1 MKLKC
6 LAFLLSIAALN
17 LFGQVHWNKFPGNPV
32 MEKGLPGDWDRPL
45 IAPSSVLYLD
55 GVYHMWYWGGI
66 TVTLKLQIGHATSPD
81 GISWTKDTLNNPVLG
96 PGAAGS
102 WDDNMVNE
110 PTVLFI
116 DSVFHMWYNGNTGSD
131 FSRDILIGHATSA
144 DGITW
149 IKDTL
154 NNPVLD
160 VGPNGAW
167 DDVWISCPSVIF
179 DGSEYHMWYS
189 GYDGTNSAY
198 IKIGHASS
206 PDGIV
211 WTKDPSNP
219 VLTPGN
225 WDYPRVDFPEV
236 VFDGAEFH
244 MWYSGGEF
252 FDWQIGYATSP
263 DGSTWT
269 KDMANNPVLETGA
282 AGSWDEL
289 SVALA
294 AVIFDNTDSKFKMW
308 YAGSSAFGAG
318 DIGYAESAAPAWK
331 QMKSMDIAK
340 GLPVSCVIGNNIYV
354 FGGTKS
360 NLATLSV
367 SQAYNTIS
375 REWSYLA
382 AMPEDL
388 YGGNAEIINGNIYL
402 IGGWRNTGNENW
414 VTTDLVAEYDPGE
427 DTWQEKTRMLG
438 TNGVLVPHV

>member
-1 MKLKC
+1 MAL
-6 LAFLLSIAALN
+6 LA
-17 LFGQVHWNKFPGNPV
+17 
-32 MEKGLPGDWDRPL
+32 L
-45 IAPSSVLYLD
+45 IYP
-55 GVYHMWYWGGI
+55 
-66 TVTLKLQIGHATSPD
+66 K
-81 GISWTKDTLNNPVLG
+81 
-96 PGAAGS
+96 
-102 WDDNMVNE
+102 
-110 PTVLFI
+110 
-116 DSVFHMWYNGNTGSD
+116 
-131 FSRDILIGHATSA
+131 DILIGHATSA

-236 VFDGAEFH
+236 VFDGADFH
-244 MWYSGGEF
+244 MWYSGGEY

-282 AGSWDEL
+282 AGSWDAL
-289 SVALA
+289 SVAA
-294 AVIFDNTDSKFKMW
+294 R
-308 YAGSSAFGAG
+308 
-318 DIGYAESAAPAWK
+318 
-331 QMKSMDIAK
+331 
-340 GLPVSCVIGNNIYV
+340 C
-354 FGGTKS
+354 
-360 NLATLSV
+360 
-367 SQAYNTIS
+367 
-375 REWSYLA
+375 
-382 AMPEDL
+382 
-388 YGGNAEIINGNIYL
+388 GNI
-402 IGGWRNTGNENW
+402 
-414 VTTDLVAEYDPGE
+414 
-427 DTWQEKTRMLG
+427 
-438 TNGVLVPHV
+438 